1 MKLYPI
7 TENHLYNKVYSK
19 GKKAVERNVCV
30 YILPDYHANRLQ
42 RENPLKSRINRV
54 GLTATKK
61 LGGAVSR
68 NRCKRVMR
76 EAYYRLEK
84 TETLKSGFLVV
95 LVARESCTVAKTDDV
110 YRDLRHCFAKL
121 NFIVK

>member
-7 TENHLYNKVYSK
+7 TENHLYNKAYTK
-19 GKKAVERNVCV
+19 GKKAVGKNVCV

-42 RENPLKSRINRV
+42 RENPLKLRINRV
-54 GLTATKK
+54 GLTVTKK

-68 NRCKRVMR
+68 NRCKRIMR

-84 TETLKSGFLVV
+84 TETLKKGFLIVV
-95 LVARESCTVAKTDDV
+95 VARESCTDAKADDV
-110 YRDLRHCFAKL
+110 YKDLHRCFTKL
-121 NFIVK
+121 NLIV